1 MFWDFIS
8 KRLGK
13 KQSKTDLPEPTSL
26 VGPPPAAP
34 ANPAVAPPAEP
45 NLSETESTTTE
56 PSVPNPIDTKETE
69 TLKPPAIPTWAR
81 SWLESTDIKE
91 IKTESVQP
99 GEAGI
104 PENPAGNQSAE
115 PAAQAGELPT
125 EALAEPMNVEVK
137 EMVLRQI
144 HNSRSTARYMCSTED
159 LVEEQIRKAMER
171 GEFDNLEGKGKP
183 IKFEENPYEDPE
195 LRLSFKILK
204 DAGFAPY
211 WIEMGKQIDA
221 EIAGCHM
228 IFDRFLETL
237 QYRKSRLGYLQKTP
251 ELEERVQQVLEACAD
266 KLKEANNK
274 IDNYN
279 LIVPIVWI
287 QRKKLDVP
295 AEVAKLR
302 KKLKEIM

>member
-1 MFWDFIS
+1 
-8 KRLGK
+8 
-13 KQSKTDLPEPTSL
+13 
-26 VGPPPAAP
+26 
-34 ANPAVAPPAEP
+34 
-45 NLSETESTTTE
+45 
-56 PSVPNPIDTKETE
+56 VPNPIDTKETE
-69 TLKPPAIPTWAR
+69 TLKPPAIPTWAS
-81 SWLESTDIKE
+81 SWLKLTENAE
-91 IKTESVQP
+91 IKPESARP
-99 GEAGI
+99 MEAGS
-104 PENPAGNQSAE
+104 PENPSGNQFAE
-115 PAAQAGELPT
+115 PAAKTGEFVT

-137 EMVLRQI
+137 EMILRQI

-228 IFDRFLETL
+228 IFDRFVETL
-237 QYRKSRLGYLQKTP
+237 EYRKSRRGYLQKTP

-266 KLKEANNK
+266 KLKEANKK

-302 KKLKEIM
+302 QKLKEIM